1 MSTVKIIGETLPNIP
16 WQEKPADAA
25 GPVWRHSGNPVI
37 DRNPAKGI
45 ARIFN
50 SAVVPYEGRFV
61 GVFRAETINGRPHL
75 HLGWS
80 EDGYGWKID
89 EERIPFTDEDGKPF
103 QPRYAYDPRLV
114 KVGDTYYIIWCTDFY
129 GASIGVAK
137 TRDFQS
143 FVRLENPFLPF
154 NRNGELDPLHETQEA
169 FFNKLGYIDIQN
181 LADRISAK
189 VIFVTGLADSI
200 CPPYTQFA
208 AYNKIVSANGVGR
221 LS

>member
-61 GVFRAETINGRPHL
+61 GVFRAETINDRPHL

-80 EDGYGWKID
+80 EEATAGRSTRSAFLSRMRTASRFSRDMPMIRGW
-89 EERIPFTDEDGKPF
+89 
-103 QPRYAYDPRLV
+103 
-114 KVGDTYYIIWCTDFY
+114 
-129 GASIGVAK
+129 
-137 TRDFQS
+137 
-143 FVRLENPFLPF
+143 
-154 NRNGELDPLHETQEA
+154 
-169 FFNKLGYIDIQN
+169 
-181 LADRISAK
+181 
-189 VIFVTGLADSI
+189 
-200 CPPYTQFA
+200 
-208 AYNKIVSANGVGR
+208 
-221 LS
+221 